1 MENLA
6 IISNENNES
15 LFGYKILSNKNHVV
29 GLDPYVVYELHRRKL
44 SKFINMLYDPE
55 RKITYCLRTI
65 TRIYNQKN
73 TGGEIN
79 TYLLVKFPNNSAA
92 KVKKLAF
99 SIKLLLAGNFENTY
113 WQELTTIEELKYAL
127 NPIPFEE
134 SHHAEIH
141 RRREEINLDSLM
153 SEHGYGFVKYN
164 DKAKSNK
171 AQNSIFYVHPFT
183 PPNGGFEKLVT
194 TMLNSRQDMVFSSIL
209 SPTRLSDDE
218 KEFLY
223 KQISLCEGK
232 TSPDGSKLSIPQ
244 SRSIGLTNALLK
256 QYLLLQDAPYM
267 MSFFVSS
274 PHPIDNLIL
283 EFCGL
288 ALTEPVAYGA
298 YADKLAHADLYN
310 VGGYDVE
317 VPQSPSENTALA
329 KCVQELSH
337 NIWLEKGQNPIH
349 HRLLH
354 LVEANEALCS
364 FYFPINAEVNLSGMN
379 VHSLVEHPLPRELVQ
394 LGFSSTPKLLI
405 GNNFA
410 SGFEQEVYLPQDT
423 RRQHTYIVGQTGTG
437 KSTLM
442 KTMIVSDMKAGNG
455 LTVIDPHGELYN
467 DLLEMIPESR
477 KNDVVLLDPGDFLY
491 PFGLNILEFDK
502 DEQRQS
508 IVKELK
514 AIFKR
519 LITEYYSL
527 PGEYAGPVFFQHV
540 QNNMLL
546 TMSDSNNPGTLMEF
560 YNIFQSRDY
569 WRRWLP
575 LKWQSAALESW
586 CNVLERSNYS
596 AVDKGQRVGDY
607 YSSKFEDFINDPR
620 LANILGQ
627 PKSTVNLNKII
638 EENKIML
645 VNLSKGLLGE
655 ANSALFGML
664 VMAKINAAL
673 MSRVD
678 LIRQGQK
685 LTPHYLYVDEFQNIA
700 TENFSI
706 LLAEARKFGLGLI
719 LANQYLSQITS
730 FKIRNAIF
738 GNVGTVISFR
748 LGIEDAK
755 LLESEFAPLFA
766 HQDLCNLPNYYAAL
780 RTNVR
785 GERTTPCHFKTIR
798 LEPEQGNV
806 KKSQV
811 LTISRNKYGTPKK
824 LAEFLLFSSQASP
837 RDISQKVLI
846 EETKED
852 GSLTLNDFDLTECYK
867 LIDKENQF
875 NHYLQTQTT
884 DFKRRV
890 IKYLMDSGR
899 YTSKQVLGILEKL
912 EAINM
917 REILEI
923 PAQSSQIEKWFT
935 NKQDQKMIKGLL
947 LDVKRNYL
955 LQILDYAI
963 DFTDDSPVNE
973 NIELAMKHMEENNF
987 DAVHSAYRNVLE
999 YIEQNKNK
1007 PKTEKKDNH
1016 NRFLEILNDD
1026 DIDF

>member
-15 LFGYKILSNKNHVV
+15 FFAYKILSNKNHVV
-29 GLDPYVVYELHRRKL
+29 GLDPYIVYESHRRKL

-55 RKITYCLRTI
+55 RKITYCLRTL

-141 RRREEINLDSLM
+141 RRKEEINLDSLL
-153 SEHGYGFVKYN
+153 SEHSYGFVKYN

-171 AQNSIFYVHPFT
+171 QQNSIFYVHPFT

-274 PHPIDNLIL
+274 PLPIDNLIL

-317 VPQSPSENTALA
+317 VPQSNNEKAALT
-329 KCVQELSH
+329 KCVEELSH
-337 NIWLEKGQNPIH
+337 HIWLDEEQNPIH

-364 FYFPINAEVNLSGMN
+364 FYFPINAEINLSGMN

-394 LGFSSTPKLLI
+394 LSLSSTPKLLI

-410 SGFEQEVYLPQDT
+410 SGFEQEVFLPQDT
-423 RRQHTYIVGQTGTG
+423 RKQHTYIVGQTGTG

-491 PFGLNILEFDK
+491 PFGFNILEFDK

-508 IVKELK
+508 LVKELK
-514 AIFKR
+514 SIFKR
-519 LITEYYSL
+519 LITEYFSI
-527 PGEYAGPVFFQHV
+527 PGELIGPVFFQHV

-546 TMSDSNNPGTLMEF
+546 TMSDAENPGTLLEF
-560 YNIFQSRDY
+560 YNIFQSKDY

-575 LKWQSAALESW
+575 LKWQSPALESW
-586 CNVLERSNYS
+586 RNILERSNYS
-596 AVDKGQRVGDY
+596 AVDKGQRIGDY

-627 PKSTVNLNKII
+627 PRSTININKII

-655 ANSALFGML
+655 ANSSLFGML

-706 LLAEARKFGLGLI
+706 LLAEARKFGLGMI
-719 LANQYLSQITS
+719 LANQYLSQITN

-806 KKSQV
+806 NKSQL
-811 LTISRNKYGTPKK
+811 LTLSRNKYGIPKK
-824 LAEFLLFSSQASP
+824 LAEFLLFSSLATP
-837 RDISQKVLI
+837 RDISQEMLI
-846 EETKED
+846 EEAKND
-852 GSLTLNDFDLTECYK
+852 GTLTLNDFDLTECNK
-867 LIDKENQF
+867 LIPNNDLHNQ
-875 NHYLQTQTT
+875 YIQTQTT

-899 YTSKQVLGILEKL
+899 YTNKQVLGILEKL

-917 REILEI
+917 REILEL

-935 NKQDQKMIKGLL
+935 NKQDQKTTKGFL
-947 LDVKRNYL
+947 LDIKKNYL
-955 LQILDYAI
+955 MQILDYAMDFASDSTYFENVI
-963 DFTDDSPVNE
+963 DAKMLVD
-973 NIELAMKHMEENNF
+973 KNNF
-987 DAVHSAYRNVLE
+987 DAAHSKYRDALKF
-999 YIEQNKNK
+999 IEQNKDK
-1007 PKTEKKDNH
+1007 PEAVKKDKRTAIAN
-1016 NRFLEILNDD
+1016 LLDEDV
-1026 DIDF
+1026 DF